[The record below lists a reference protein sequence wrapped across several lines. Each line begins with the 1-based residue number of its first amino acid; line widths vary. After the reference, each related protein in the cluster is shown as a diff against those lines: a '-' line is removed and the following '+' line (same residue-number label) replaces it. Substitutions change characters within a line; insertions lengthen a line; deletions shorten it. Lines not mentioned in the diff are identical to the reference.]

1 MTQPLSDFPRCFD
14 PERLAH
20 FELQAPQSRA
30 LLGSFL
36 DSLGPELG
44 RLSRALLGGLA
55 CCAKGEQAPSNPEMG
70 AAMGE
75 ALEVVHRFKGL
86 VGLFAT
92 PLVLEAVR
100 GLEATLQDLMQ
111 ARRVRAEDLEA
122 LWAQYQGLARL
133 TEQLERQVQ
142 LAHEELSGSTG

>member
-1 MTQPLSDFPRCFD
+1 
-14 PERLAH
+14 
-20 FELQAPQSRA
+20 
-30 LLGSFL
+30 
-36 DSLGPELG
+36 
-44 RLSRALLGGLA
+44 
-55 CCAKGEQAPSNPEMG
+55 MG

-75 ALEVVHRFKGL
+75 ALEVVHRFMGL